1 MTTIAEHLLTE
12 YEAGRVDR
20 RTFLQ
25 ALAGV
30 GTAAAAAGTDVQAAP
45 AGILQIS
52 HVNHFE
58 IKSTNI
64 ARTRDFYQKLFGLDA
79 KTTPGR
85 AFVLLPGGAHISI
98 GEVPPAEAS
107 ALTNH
112 YAFGIVGFD
121 SKNPKPTVDRI
132 TAAGFEV
139 IPSQAGLAQPF
150 VRDPDGRRVQ
160 ITEADAQP

>member
-1 MTTIAEHLLTE
+1 MSPDQLLRM
-12 YEAGRVDR
+12 YETGHIDR
-20 RTFLQ
+20 RGFLQ
-25 ALAGV
+25 ALAAV
-30 GTAAAAAGTDVQAAP
+30 GTAAAATAQAAP

-52 HVNHFE
+52 RVNHFE

-85 AFVLLPGGAHISI
+85 AFVLLPGGVHISI

-160 ITEADAQP
+160 ITEAEAKP